1 MAQLEPQAYFLIA
14 CSALSCIHAANNE
27 GRKIALHNFFFA
39 CFFAAEHLPRNLS
52 LSLLRSLLILWT
64 YSGDRAVDW
73 KTKLQKKHRNQNEKI
88 NSAQTDAPIF

>member
-39 CFFAAEHLPRNLS
+39 CFFAAEHLPRDLT
-52 LSLLRSLLILWT
+52 LTPLRSLFILWT
-64 YSGDRAVDW
+64 YSGERAVEW
-73 KTKLQKKHRNQNEKI
+73 KNKTAKKH
-88 NSAQTDAPIF
+88 

>member
-39 CFFAAEHLPRNLS
+39 CFFAAECLPGKLG
-52 LSLLRSLLILWT
+52 LPLLRGLF
-64 YSGDRAVDW
+64 
-73 KTKLQKKHRNQNEKI
+73 KLGAYPGNCAI
-88 NSAQTDAPIF
+88 G